1 MTPADALFEFAGV
14 TVRFGDRVALDA
26 VDLVLPQRRLTALV
40 GASGSGKSTLLRLC
54 NRLEVPTDGR
64 IRFRGDDVA
73 QLDPVQLRRRVG
85 MVFQRPTP
93 FDGSVLD
100 NLRVA
105 DPTIDATS
113 AVAWCARVGLPADVV
128 EQTATTLSGGE
139 AQRMCLARTLATRPQ
154 VVLMDEP
161 TSALDHE
168 NALRIED
175 LARTLV
181 DSDGISVIWVSHDRA
196 QVERIADEAVEVASG
211 RVVGRSK

>member
-1 MTPADALFEFAGV
+1 VTPADALFEFAGV

-26 VDLVLPQRRLTALV
+26 VDLVLPQRRLIALV

-211 RVVGRSK
+211 RVIGRSE

>member
-26 VDLVLPQRRLTALV
+26 VDLVLPQRRLIALV

-105 DPTIDATS
+105 DPTTDATS

-211 RVVGRSK
+211 RVVGRSE

>member
-26 VDLVLPQRRLTALV
+26 VDLVLPQRRLIALV

-211 RVVGRSK
+211 RSE

>member
-211 RVVGRSK
+211 RVVGRSE

>member
-211 RVVGRSK
+211 RVIGRSE

>member
-1 MTPADALFEFAGV
+1 
-14 TVRFGDRVALDA
+14 
-26 VDLVLPQRRLTALV
+26 
-40 GASGSGKSTLLRLC
+40 
-54 NRLEVPTDGR
+54 
-64 IRFRGDDVA
+64 
-73 QLDPVQLRRRVG
+73 

-196 QVERIADEAVEVASG
+196 QVERIADEE
-211 RVVGRSK
+211 R

>member
-1 MTPADALFEFAGV
+1 VTPADALFEFAGV

-26 VDLVLPQRRLTALV
+26 VDLVLPQRRLIALV

-113 AVAWCARVGLPADVV
+113 AAAWCARVGLPADVV

-211 RVVGRSK
+211 RVIGRSE

>member
-211 RVVGRSK
+211 RVVGRSD

>member
-40 GASGSGKSTLLRLC
+40 GASGSGKSTLLRMC

-211 RVVGRSK
+211 RVIGRSE

>member
-1 MTPADALFEFAGV
+1 VTPADALFEFAGV

-211 RVVGRSK
+211 RVVGRSE

>member
-105 DPTIDATS
+105 DPTIDASS

-211 RVVGRSK
+211 RVIGRSE

>member
-26 VDLVLPQRRLTALV
+26 VDLVLPQRRLIALV

-113 AVAWCARVGLPADVV
+113 AVAWCARVGLSADVV

-211 RVVGRSK
+211 RVIGRSE

>member
-113 AVAWCARVGLPADVV
+113 AVAWCARVGLS

-139 AQRMCLARTLATRPQ
+139 AQRVCLARTLATRPQ

-211 RVVGRSK
+211 RVVGRSE